1 MSETDGGKGSA
12 QRPVD
17 QDRFDTNW
25 DAIFGTDDKEVVVE
39 TDVAPM
45 KPLELV
51 WSR

>member
-25 DAIFGTDDKEVVVE
+25 DAIFGTDDKEVVAE
-39 TDVAPM
+39 TDDAPM
-45 KPLELV
+45 RPLELV